1 MKLLNTKKTQ
11 TSKNTDTSQNHVK
24 MKASHIE
31 PVADFKSDLKLFW
44 FLNILAHKFCAV
56 ICRASCKYQAK
67 QTLAPPHSIKGG

>member
-31 PVADFKSDLKLFW
+31 PVADFKSDQQIILF
-44 FLNILAHKFCAV
+44 
-56 ICRASCKYQAK
+56 
-67 QTLAPPHSIKGG
+67 P